1 MIISVIMKYRKRGRI
16 PMNYGF
22 LSLLPPLVAVVMAIK
37 SKNVILSLF
46 CGGFVGTLIF
56 CSGNPFLAVKS
67 MIGDYFFVQLTDSYN
82 AGVIV
87 LVVFIGGFIK
97 LMEKSGGAQAFS
109 KSVYRFVNTKL
120 KAQMCAWLGGILIFF
135 SDLGTPLLVGPVFRP
150 LFDKLKISREKLAW
164 ILDSTSSPVAIL
176 IPFIGWGVYIMGLI
190 QAEFENL
197 KIAQSDYTTF
207 VQAIPFQIYSILAII
222 MIPLVAFTK
231 KDFSQMKKA
240 ELAAASREYS
250 FEEEAGETVR
260 ENKEYSKSNARP
272 VMVILPIVIV
282 FATLFITL
290 APQGFPFKK
299 VDGNEFRVALTM
311 GYFFGAVV
319 LMVLIRVFKVQN
331 FKDTFKIYV
340 DGMKGMT
347 DVAVTL
353 VLAWSL
359 GGMISALGTADF
371 IVTGMKSV
379 QFSTGLVPAA
389 IFLFGAF
396 VSFSTGSSWGTF
408 AIMMP
413 LAIPMAHAFSIPYAI
428 AVGAVLSGGLFG
440 DHCSPISDTTILSS
454 TGAECD
460 LVEHV
465 KTQLPYACVNGVIA
479 FVAFVFAGFTR
490 SPFAVVLA
498 VVALLIV
505 MTVWNK
511 RDEKAENVKK

>member
-1 MIISVIMKYRKRGRI
+1 
-16 PMNYGF
+16 MNYGF

-37 SKNVILSLF
+37 SKNVIMSLF

-56 CSGNPFLAVKS
+56 CMGNPFLAVKS

-87 LVVFIGGFIK
+87 LVIFIGGFIK

-109 KSVYRFVNTKL
+109 KSVYRFVNTRL
-120 KAQMCAWLGGILIFF
+120 KAQLCAWLGGILIFF

-164 ILDSTSSPVAIL
+164 VLDSTSSPVAIL

-197 KIAQSDYTTF
+197 SIAQSDYTTF
-207 VQAIPFQIYSILAII
+207 VQAIPFQIYAILAII
-222 MIPLVAFTK
+222 MIPLVALTK

-240 ELAAASREYS
+240 EIQAASREYS
-250 FEEEAGETVR
+250 FEETAKEDAEEKT
-260 ENKEYSKSNARP
+260 EYSKKNAKP
-272 VMVILPIVIV
+272 VMVILPIIIV

-311 GYFFGAVV
+311 GYFFGALA
-319 LMVLIRVFKVQN
+319 LMVLIRVFKVQT

-353 VLAWSL
+353 ILAWSL
-359 GGMISALGTADF
+359 GSMISALGTADF
-371 IVTGMKSV
+371 IVTGMKSI
-379 QFSTGLVPAA
+379 QFSAGLVPAA

-460 LVEHV
+460 LVDHV

-479 FVAFVFAGFTR
+479 LLAFVFAGFTG
-490 SPFAVVLA
+490 SPLAVVLA
-498 VVALLIV
+498 VAVLFAV
-505 MTVWNK
+505 MMVWSRK
-511 RDEKAENVKK
+511 EEKA

>member
-1 MIISVIMKYRKRGRI
+1 
-16 PMNYGF
+16 MNYGV
-22 LSLLPPLVAVVMAIK
+22 LSLLPPIIAVILAIK

-46 CGGFVGTLIF
+46 CGGFAGVMIF
-56 CSGNPFLAVKS
+56 NGGNPFFAVKS
-67 MIGDYFFVQLTDSYN
+67 MIGDYLFVQLTDSYN

-87 LVVFIGGFIK
+87 LIVFIGGFIK

-109 KSVYRFVNTKL
+109 QSVYRYVNTKL
-120 KAQMCAWLGGILIFF
+120 KAQLCAWAGGILIFF

-190 QAEFENL
+190 RAELDN
-197 KIAQSDYTTF
+197 IGVMDSDYTVF
-207 VQAIPFQIYSILAII
+207 VRAIPFQIYAILAII
-222 MIPLVAFTK
+222 MIPLVAVTRL
-231 KDFSQMKKA
+231 DFSQMKKA
-240 ELAAASREYS
+240 ELRSERSNASFS
-250 FEEEAGETVR
+250 FEHEETGDQTASG
-260 ENKEYSKSNARP
+260 YSKRNARP
-272 VMVILPIVIV
+272 IMVILPILVV
-282 FATLFITL
+282 FITL
-290 APQGFPFKK
+290 FGTLLPLGFPFKK

-319 LMVLIRVFKVQN
+319 LMALICLFKVMS

-359 GGMISALGTADF
+359 GKMISGLGTAEF
-371 IVTGMKSV
+371 IVRLLQSM
-379 QFSTGLVPAA
+379 QFAAALIPAV

-413 LAIPMAHAFSIPYAI
+413 LAIPMAQAFGIPFYI

-460 LVEHV
+460 LVEHI
-465 KTQLPYACVNGVIA
+465 KTQLPYAAVNGVIA
-479 FVAFVFAGFTR
+479 FFAYIIAGVTG
-490 SPFAVVLA
+490 SPAALGIA
-498 VVALLIV
+498 IVALILI
-505 MTVWNK
+505 MFLLN
-511 RDEKAENVKK
+511 RLSKAKSHLPG

>member
-1 MIISVIMKYRKRGRI
+1 
-16 PMNYGF
+16 MNYGF
-22 LSLLPPLVAVVMAIK
+22 LSLLPPIVAVVMAIK

-56 CSGNPFLAVKS
+56 AGGNPFLATKS
-67 MIGDYFFVQLTDSYN
+67 IVGNYFFVQLTDSYN

-87 LVVFIGGFIK
+87 LVIFIGGFIK

-109 KSVYRFVNTKL
+109 KSVYKFVNTKL
-120 KAQMCAWLGGILIFF
+120 KAQLCAWLGGILIFF

-197 KIAQSDYTTF
+197 GIAQSDYSTF
-207 VQAIPFQIYSILAII
+207 VAAIPFQIYAILAII

-240 ELAAASREYS
+240 EIEAETRVYS
-250 FEEEAGETVR
+250 FEDDRPANAGGDKRGYAT
-260 ENKEYSKSNARP
+260 SNAKP
-272 VMVILPIVIV
+272 SMVIVPIVVV

-290 APQGFPFKK
+290 APYGFPFQK
-299 VDGNEFRVALTM
+299 VDGNEFRVALSM
-311 GYFFGAVV
+311 GYFYGALV
-319 LMVLIRVFKVQN
+319 LMALIAVYKVKT
-331 FKDTFKIYV
+331 FRDTFKIYV

-359 GGMISALGTADF
+359 GSMISDLGTADF
-371 IVTGMKSV
+371 IVNGLKSLNFTG
-379 QFSTGLVPAA
+379 GLVPAA
-389 IFLFGAF
+389 IFIFGTF

-413 LAIPMAHAFSIPYAI
+413 LAIPMAHAFEIPYAI

-479 FVAFVFAGFTR
+479 FAAFLFAGFTK
-490 SPFAVVLA
+490 SPLAVVLA
-498 VVALLIV
+498 VAVLLAV
-505 MTVWNK
+505 MMVWGRK
-511 RDEKAENVKK
+511 PQRTSS

>member
-1 MIISVIMKYRKRGRI
+1 
-16 PMNYGF
+16 MNYGF
-22 LSLLPPLVAVVMAIK
+22 LSLLPPIVAVVMAIK

-56 CSGNPFLAVKS
+56 AGGNPFLATKS
-67 MIGDYFFVQLTDSYN
+67 IVGNYFFVQLTDSYN

-87 LVVFIGGFIK
+87 LVIFIGGFIK

-109 KSVYRFVNTKL
+109 KSVYKYVNTKL
-120 KAQMCAWLGGILIFF
+120 KAQLCAWLGGILIFF

-197 KIAQSDYTTF
+197 GIAQSDYSTF
-207 VQAIPFQIYSILAII
+207 VAAIPFQIYAILAII

-240 ELAAASREYS
+240 EIEAETRVYS
-250 FEEEAGETVR
+250 FEDDRPANAR
-260 ENKEYSKSNARP
+260 EDKRGYATSNAKP
-272 VMVILPIVIV
+272 SMVIVPIVVV

-290 APQGFPFKK
+290 APFGFPFQK
-299 VDGNEFRVALTM
+299 VDGNEFRVALSM
-311 GYFFGAVV
+311 GYFYGALV
-319 LMVLIRVFKVQN
+319 LMALIAVYKVKT
-331 FKDTFKIYV
+331 FRDTFKIYV

-359 GGMISALGTADF
+359 GSMISDLGTADF
-371 IVTGMKSV
+371 IVNGLKSLNFTG
-379 QFSTGLVPAA
+379 GLVPAA
-389 IFLFGAF
+389 IFIFGTF

-413 LAIPMAHAFSIPYAI
+413 LAIPMAHAFEIPYAI

-479 FVAFVFAGFTR
+479 FAAFLFAGFTK
-490 SPFAVVLA
+490 SPLAVVLA
-498 VVALLIV
+498 VAVLLAV
-505 MTVWNK
+505 MMVWGRK
-511 RDEKAENVKK
+511 PQRTSS

>member
-1 MIISVIMKYRKRGRI
+1 
-16 PMNYGF
+16 MNYGV
-22 LSLLPPLVAVVMAIK
+22 LSLLPPVIAVILAIK

-46 CGGFVGTLIF
+46 CGGFAGVLIF
-56 CSGNPFLAVKS
+56 CSGNPFFAVKS
-67 MIGDYFFVQLTDSYN
+67 MIGDYLFVQLTDSYN

-87 LVVFIGGFIK
+87 LIVFIGGFIK

-109 KSVYRFVNTKL
+109 QSVYRYVNTKL
-120 KAQMCAWLGGILIFF
+120 KAQLCAWAGGIVIFF

-190 QAEFENL
+190 RAEFDNIGIME
-197 KIAQSDYTTF
+197 SDYTTF
-207 VQAIPFQIYSILAII
+207 VQAIPFQIYAILAII
-222 MIPLVAFTK
+222 MIPLVAVTK
-231 KDFSQMKKA
+231 LDFSQMKKA
-240 ELAAASREYS
+240 ELRTERSKAA
-250 FEEEAGETVR
+250 FTFDLEE
-260 ENKEYSKSNARP
+260 KEEQMPGYSKKNAKP
-272 VMVILPIVIV
+272 IMVVLPILVV
-282 FATLFITL
+282 FVTLFGTL
-290 APQGFPFKK
+290 APLGFPFKK

-319 LMVLIRVFKVQN
+319 LMAFICFFKVMK

-359 GGMISALGTADF
+359 GKMISGLGTAEF
-371 IVTGMKSV
+371 IVQLLQSMK
-379 QFSTGLVPAA
+379 FAAALIPAA

-413 LAIPMAHAFSIPYAI
+413 LAIPMAQAFGIPFYI

-460 LVEHV
+460 LVEHI
-465 KTQLPYACVNGVIA
+465 KTQLPYAVVNGSIA
-479 FVAFVFAGFTR
+479 FVAYIIAGVTK
-490 SPFAVVLA
+490 SPVALGFA
-498 VVALLIV
+498 VVALVVV
-505 MTVWNK
+505 MFIFNK
-511 RDEKAENVKK
+511 ISGDSSKDSKAAA

>member
-1 MIISVIMKYRKRGRI
+1 
-16 PMNYGF
+16 MNYGL
-22 LSLLPPLVAVVMAIK
+22 LSLLPPVVAVVMAIK

-67 MIGDYFFVQLTDSYN
+67 IIGDYFFVQLTDSYN

-87 LVVFIGGFIK
+87 LVIFIGGFIK

-109 KSVYRFVNTKL
+109 KSVYRFVNTQL
-120 KAQMCAWLGGILIFF
+120 KAQLCAWAGGIVIFF

-197 KIAQSDYTTF
+197 NINQSDYTTF
-207 VQAIPFQIYSILAII
+207 VQAIPFQIYAILAIL
-222 MIPLVAFTK
+222 MIPMVAFTK

-240 ELAAASREYS
+240 EKQASAREYT
-250 FEEEAGETVR
+250 FEEIIR
-260 ENKEYSKSNARP
+260 ENTEESADGYSRHNAKP
-272 VMVILPIVIV
+272 LMVVLPIVVV

-290 APQGFPFKK
+290 APLGFPFKK

-311 GYFFGAVV
+311 GYFFGALV
-319 LMVLIRVFKVQN
+319 LMMLIRIYKVQI
-331 FKDTFKIYV
+331 FKDTFKVYV

-359 GGMISALGTADF
+359 GSMISGLGTADY
-371 IVTGMKSV
+371 IVNAMKSI
-379 QFSTGLVPAA
+379 QFSPGLVPAA
-389 IFLFGAF
+389 LFLFGAF

-428 AVGAVLSGGLFG
+428 GVGAVLSGGLFG

-454 TGAECD
+454 TGAQCD

-479 FVAFVFAGFTR
+479 LLAYIFAGYTG
-490 SPFAVVLA
+490 SPLAVVLA
-498 VVALLIV
+498 VVLLFAVV
-505 MTVWNK
+505 MVWSK
-511 RDEKAENVKK
+511 REVKV

>member
-1 MIISVIMKYRKRGRI
+1 MD
-16 PMNYGF
+16 YGF
-22 LSLLPPLVAVVMAIK
+22 LSLLPPIVAVVMAIT

-56 CSGNPFLAVKS
+56 AGGNPFLVTKA

-87 LVVFIGGFIK
+87 LIIFIGGFIK

-109 KSVYRFVNTKL
+109 KSVYKYVNTKL
-120 KAQMCAWLGGILIFF
+120 KAQFCAWLGGILIFF

-176 IPFIGWGVYIMGLI
+176 VPFIGWGVYIMGLI
-190 QAEFENL
+190 QAEFDNL
-197 KIAQSDYTTF
+197 HVEQSDYSTF
-207 VQAIPFQIYSILAII
+207 VAAIPFQIYAILAIL
-222 MIPLVAFTK
+222 MIPLVALTK

-240 ELAAASREYS
+240 EHEAASREYS
-250 FEEEAGETVR
+250 FEEEPPRQSG
-260 ENKEYSKSNARP
+260 KEEKVYRTSNAKP
-272 VMVILPIVIV
+272 AMVIVPIIVV

-290 APQGFPFKK
+290 APLGFPFQK
-299 VDGNEFRVALTM
+299 VDGNAFRVALTM
-311 GYFFGAVV
+311 GYFYGALV
-319 LMVLIRVFKVQN
+319 LMAFIFIYRVKTFR
-331 FKDTFKIYV
+331 DTFKIYV
-340 DGMKGMT
+340 DGMKSMT

-359 GGMISALGTADF
+359 GSMISSLGTADF
-371 IVTGMKSV
+371 IVNGLKTMN
-379 QFSTGLVPAA
+379 FSAGLVPAA
-389 IFLFGAF
+389 IFIFGAF

-413 LAIPMAHAFSIPYAI
+413 LAIPMAHAFGIPYAI

-460 LVEHV
+460 LVDHV

-479 FVAFVFAGFTR
+479 FVAFIFAGFTR
-490 SPFAVVLA
+490 SPLAVVLA
-498 VVALLIV
+498 VALLLAV
-505 MTVWNK
+505 MMVWGK
-511 RDEKAENVKK
+511 RGENPKKNFS

>member
-1 MIISVIMKYRKRGRI
+1 
-16 PMNYGF
+16 MNYGW
-22 LSLLPPLVAVVMAIK
+22 LSLLPPIVAVVMAIK

-46 CGGFVGTLIF
+46 CGGFVGTMIF
-56 CSGNPFLAVKS
+56 CMGNPFLAVKS

-87 LVVFIGGFIK
+87 LVIFIGGFIK
-97 LMEKSGGAQAFS
+97 LMEKSGGARAFS
-109 KSVYRFVNTKL
+109 KFVYRFVNTGL
-120 KAQMCAWLGGILIFF
+120 KAQMCAWAGGILIFF

-197 KIAQSDYTTF
+197 NIAQSDYTTF
-207 VQAIPFQIYSILAII
+207 VQAIPFQIYAILAIL
-222 MIPLVAFTK
+222 MIPLIAFTG
-231 KDFSQMKKA
+231 KDFSQMRKA
-240 ELAAASREYS
+240 EKRTVGSDFTAKEKQENKIMSENGEYS
-250 FEEEAGETVR
+250 IG
-260 ENKEYSKSNARP
+260 NARP
-272 VMVILPIVIV
+272 SMVILPIVVV
-282 FATLFITL
+282 FVTLFVTL
-290 APQGFPFKK
+290 APLGFPFQK
-299 VDGNEFRVALTM
+299 VDGNAFRVALTM
-311 GYFFGAVV
+311 GYFFGALV
-319 LMVLIRVFKVQN
+319 LMALIRVYKVKTFQE
-331 FKDTFKIYV
+331 TFKLYV

-359 GGMISALGTADF
+359 GGMISGLGTADF
-371 IVTGMKSV
+371 IVNGMKAV
-379 QFSTGLVPAA
+379 NFSAGLIPAA
-389 IFLFGAF
+389 IFLFGTF

-413 LAIPMAHAFSIPYAI
+413 LAIPMAHAFEIPYAI

-479 FVAFVFAGFTR
+479 FAAFLFAGFTK
-490 SPFAVVLA
+490 SPLAVVLA
-498 VVALLIV
+498 VAVLLAV
-505 MTVWNK
+505 MMVWGRK
-511 RDEKAENVKK
+511 PQRTSS

>member
-1 MIISVIMKYRKRGRI
+1 
-16 PMNYGF
+16 MNYGL
-22 LSLLPPLVAVVMAIK
+22 LSLLPPIVAVVLAIK
-37 SKNVILSLF
+37 SRNVILSLF
-46 CGGFVGTLIF
+46 CGGLVGTLIF
-56 CSGNPFLAVKS
+56 SGGNPFLAVKS
-67 MIGDYFFVQLTDSYN
+67 IIGDYFFVQLTDSYN

-97 LMEKSGGAQAFS
+97 LMEKSGGAQAFG

-120 KAQMCAWLGGILIFF
+120 KAQICAWAGGILIFF

-164 ILDSTSSPVAIL
+164 ILDSTSSPVAVL
-176 IPFIGWGVYIMGLI
+176 VPFIGWGVYVMGLI
-190 QAEFENL
+190 QGEFANL
-197 KIAQSDYTTF
+197 HIEQSDYTTF

-222 MIPLVAFTK
+222 MIPLVAFTR
-231 KDFSQMKKA
+231 KDFSLMKKA
-240 ELAAASREYS
+240 EIQAASREYS
-250 FEEEAGETVR
+250 FDDDLKI
-260 ENKEYSKSNARP
+260 ENGGRIEGYSISNAKP
-272 VMVILPIVIV
+272 IMVILPIVVV

-290 APQGFPFKK
+290 APQGFPFRK

-311 GYFFGAVV
+311 GYFFGAVT
-319 LMVLIRVFKVQN
+319 LMILIRVFKVQV
-331 FKDTFKIYV
+331 FKDTFKLYV
-340 DGMKGMT
+340 NGMKGMT

-359 GGMISALGTADF
+359 GSMISELGTADF
-371 IVTGMKSV
+371 IVNGMKSM
-379 QFSTGLVPAA
+379 QFAPALVPAA

-413 LAIPMAHAFSIPYAI
+413 LAIPMANAFGIPFAI
-428 AVGAVLSGGLFG
+428 AVAAVLSGGLFG

-465 KTQLPYACVNGVIA
+465 RTQLPYACVNGMIA
-479 FVAFVFAGFTR
+479 FLAYIVAGITK
-490 SPFAVVLA
+490 SPFTVVLA
-498 VVALLIV
+498 VAVLLVV
-505 MTVWNK
+505 MFIWNK
-511 RDEKAENVKK
+511 KKERVSV

>member
-1 MIISVIMKYRKRGRI
+1 
-16 PMNYGF
+16 MNYGV
-22 LSLLPPLVAVVMAIK
+22 LSLLPPVIAVILAIK

-46 CGGFVGTLIF
+46 CGGFAGVLIF
-56 CSGNPFLAVKS
+56 CNGNPFFAVKS
-67 MIGDYFFVQLTDSYN
+67 MIGDYLFVQLTDSYN

-87 LVVFIGGFIK
+87 LIVFIGGFIK

-109 KSVYRFVNTKL
+109 QSVYRYVNTKL
-120 KAQMCAWLGGILIFF
+120 KAQLCAWAGGIVIFF

-190 QAEFENL
+190 RAEFDNIGIME
-197 KIAQSDYTTF
+197 SDYTTF
-207 VQAIPFQIYSILAII
+207 VQAIPFQIYAILAII
-222 MIPLVAFTK
+222 MIPLVAVTK
-231 KDFSQMKKA
+231 LDFSQMKKA
-240 ELAAASREYS
+240 ELRTERSKAA
-250 FEEEAGETVR
+250 FTFDLEE
-260 ENKEYSKSNARP
+260 KEEQTPGYSKKNAKP
-272 VMVILPIVIV
+272 IMVVLPILVV
-282 FATLFITL
+282 FVTLFGTL
-290 APQGFPFKK
+290 APLGFPFKK

-319 LMVLIRVFKVQN
+319 LMAFICFFKVMK

-359 GGMISALGTADF
+359 GKMISGLGTAEF
-371 IVTGMKSV
+371 IVQLLQSMK
-379 QFSTGLVPAA
+379 FAAALIPAA

-413 LAIPMAHAFSIPYAI
+413 LAIPMAQAFGIPFYI

-460 LVEHV
+460 LVEHI
-465 KTQLPYACVNGVIA
+465 KTQLPYAVVNGSIA
-479 FVAFVFAGFTR
+479 FVAYIIAGVTK
-490 SPFAVVLA
+490 SPVALGFA
-498 VVALLIV
+498 VVALVVV
-505 MTVWNK
+505 MFIFNK
-511 RDEKAENVKK
+511 ISGDSSNRNNR

>member
-1 MIISVIMKYRKRGRI
+1 MHLRKEKCV
-16 PMNYGF
+16 MNYGW
-22 LSLLPPLVAVVMAIK
+22 LSLLPPIVAVVMAIK

-46 CGGFVGTLIF
+46 CGGFVGTMIF
-56 CSGNPFLAVKS
+56 CMGNPFLAVKS

-87 LVVFIGGFIK
+87 LVIFIGGFIK

-109 KSVYRFVNTKL
+109 KFVYRFVNTGL
-120 KAQMCAWLGGILIFF
+120 KAQMCAWAGGILIFF

-176 IPFIGWGVYIMGLI
+176 VPFIGWGVYIMGLI

-197 KIAQSDYTTF
+197 NITQSDYTTF
-207 VQAIPFQIYSILAII
+207 VQAIPFQIYAILAIL
-222 MIPLVAFTK
+222 MIPLIAFTG
-231 KDFSQMKKA
+231 KDFSQMRKA
-240 ELAAASREYS
+240 ERRAAGRDFAMEEKTEDKKTDENGKYS
-250 FEEEAGETVR
+250 IQ
-260 ENKEYSKSNARP
+260 NARP
-272 VMVILPIVIV
+272 SMVILPIVV
-282 FATLFITL
+282 VFVTLFATL
-290 APQGFPFKK
+290 APLGFPFKK
-299 VDGNEFRVALTM
+299 VDGNAFRVALTM
-311 GYFFGAVV
+311 GYFFGALV
-319 LMVLIRVFKVQN
+319 LMVLIYIYKVKTFQE
-331 FKDTFKIYV
+331 TFKLYV

-359 GGMISALGTADF
+359 GSMISGLGTADF
-371 IVTGMKSV
+371 IVNGMKAV
-379 QFSTGLVPAA
+379 NFSAGLIPAA
-389 IFLFGAF
+389 IFLFGTF

-465 KTQLPYACVNGVIA
+465 KTQLPYALVNGVIA
-479 FVAFVFAGFTR
+479 FLAYLFAGFTG
-490 SPFAVVLA
+490 SNLAAVLA
-498 VVALLIV
+498 VVALFGVIF
-505 MTVWNK
+505 VWNK
-511 RDEKAENVKK
+511 KERGADTI

>member
-1 MIISVIMKYRKRGRI
+1 MQEVIT
-16 PMNYGF
+16 NYGW
-22 LSLLPPLVAVVMAIK
+22 LSLLPPIVAVVMAIK

-46 CGGFVGTLIF
+46 CGGLVGTLIF
-56 CSGNPFLAVKS
+56 CMGNPFLAVKS
-67 MIGDYFFVQLTDSYN
+67 IIGDYFFVQLTDSYN

-87 LVVFIGGFIK
+87 LVIFIGGFIK
-97 LMEKSGGAQAFS
+97 LMEKSGGAQAFG

-120 KAQMCAWLGGILIFF
+120 KAQLCAWLGGIVIFF

-197 KIAQSDYTTF
+197 KINQSDYTTF
-207 VQAIPFQIYSILAII
+207 VQAIPFQIYAILAII
-222 MIPLVAFTK
+222 MIPLVAFMK

-240 ELAAASREYS
+240 ESLAAFRDYS
-250 FEEEAGETVR
+250 FEETEEEDKKAAQNG
-260 ENKEYSKSNARP
+260 YSNTNAKP
-272 VMVILPIVIV
+272 VMVILPIVVV

-290 APQGFPFKK
+290 APLGFPFKK

-311 GYFFGAVV
+311 GYFFGALV
-319 LMVLIRVFKVQN
+319 LMVLIRFYKVKT
-331 FKDTFKIYV
+331 FKDTFKLYV

-359 GGMISALGTADF
+359 GSMISGLGTADF
-371 IVTGMKSV
+371 IVNGMKSM
-379 QFSTGLVPAA
+379 QFSPGLVPAA
-389 IFLFGAF
+389 LFLFGAF

-413 LAIPMAHAFSIPYAI
+413 LAIPMAHAFAIPYGI

-479 FVAFVFAGFTR
+479 LLAYIFAGFTG
-490 SPFAVVLA
+490 SPLAVVLA
-498 VVALLIV
+498 IVLLFVVI
-505 MTVWNK
+505 MVWS
-511 RDEKAENVKK
+511 RREVKA

>member
-1 MIISVIMKYRKRGRI
+1 ME
-16 PMNYGF
+16 YGF
-22 LSLLPPLVAVVMAIK
+22 LSLLPPIVAVVMAIK

-46 CGGFVGTLIF
+46 CGGFVGTMIF
-56 CSGNPFLAVKS
+56 AWGNPFAAVKS
-67 MIGDYFFVQLTDSYN
+67 IIGDYFFVQLTDSYN

-87 LVVFIGGFIK
+87 LVIFIGGFIK

-109 KSVYRFVNTKL
+109 KSVYKYVNTKL
-120 KAQMCAWLGGILIFF
+120 KAQLCAWVGGILIFF

-176 IPFIGWGVYIMGLI
+176 IP
-190 QAEFENL
+190 
-197 KIAQSDYTTF
+197 
-207 VQAIPFQIYSILAII
+207 
-222 MIPLVAFTK
+222 LVAFTR

-240 ELAAASREYS
+240 EVQAAQREYS
-250 FEEEAGETVR
+250 FEEDLQGDS
-260 ENKEYSKSNARP
+260 KEDKRTGTGNARP
-272 VMVILPIVIV
+272 SMVILPIIVV

-290 APQGFPFKK
+290 APLGFTFRK
-299 VDGNEFRVALTM
+299 VDGNAFRVALTM
-311 GYFFGAVV
+311 GYFFGALV
-319 LMVLIRVFKVQN
+319 LMALIGIYKVKGFQE
-331 FKDTFKIYV
+331 TFRIYV

-359 GGMISALGTADF
+359 GSMISALGTADF
-371 IVTGMKSV
+371 IVNGLKSIH
-379 QFSTGLVPAA
+379 FSAGLVPAA

-413 LAIPMAHAFSIPYAI
+413 LAIPMAHGFEVPYAI

-454 TGAECD
+454 TGAQCD
-460 LVEHV
+460 LVDHV
-465 KTQLPYACVNGVIA
+465 KTQLPYACVNGGISILA
-479 FVAFVFAGFTR
+479 FLFAGFTK
-490 SPFAVVLA
+490 SPLAVVLA
-498 VVALLIV
+498 VALLLGV
-505 MTVWNK
+505 MFVWGRK
-511 RDEKAENVKK
+511 GAGAGA

>member
-1 MIISVIMKYRKRGRI
+1 
-16 PMNYGF
+16 MNYGV
-22 LSLLPPLVAVVMAIK
+22 LSLLPPVIAVILAIK

-46 CGGFVGTLIF
+46 CGGFAGVLIF
-56 CSGNPFLAVKS
+56 CNGNPFFAVKS
-67 MIGDYFFVQLTDSYN
+67 MIGDYLFVQLTDSYN

-87 LVVFIGGFIK
+87 LIVFIGGFIK

-109 KSVYRFVNTKL
+109 QSVYRYVNTKL
-120 KAQMCAWLGGILIFF
+120 KAQLCAWAGGIVIFF

-190 QAEFENL
+190 RAEFDNIGIME
-197 KIAQSDYTTF
+197 SDYTTF
-207 VQAIPFQIYSILAII
+207 VQAIPFQIYAILAII
-222 MIPLVAFTK
+222 MIPLVAVTK
-231 KDFSQMKKA
+231 LDFSQMKKA
-240 ELAAASREYS
+240 ELRTERSKAA
-250 FEEEAGETVR
+250 FTFDLEE
-260 ENKEYSKSNARP
+260 KEEQTPGYSKKNAKP
-272 VMVILPIVIV
+272 IMVVLPILVV
-282 FATLFITL
+282 FVTLFGTL
-290 APQGFPFKK
+290 APLGFPFKK

-319 LMVLIRVFKVQN
+319 LMAFICFFKVMK
-331 FKDTFKIYV
+331 FRDTFKIYV

-359 GGMISALGTADF
+359 GKMISGLGTAEF
-371 IVTGMKSV
+371 IVQLLQSMK
-379 QFSTGLVPAA
+379 FAAALIPAA

-413 LAIPMAHAFSIPYAI
+413 LAIPMAQAFGIPFYI

-460 LVEHV
+460 LVEHI
-465 KTQLPYACVNGVIA
+465 KTQLPYAVVNGSIA
-479 FVAFVFAGFTR
+479 FVAYIIAGITK
-490 SPFAVVLA
+490 SPVALGFA
-498 VVALLIV
+498 VVALVVV
-505 MTVWNK
+505 MFIFNK
-511 RDEKAENVKK
+511 ISGDSSKGSTSF

>member
-1 MIISVIMKYRKRGRI
+1 MEVA
-16 PMNYGF
+16 NYGF

-46 CGGFVGTLIF
+46 CGGFVGTMIF
-56 CSGNPFLAVKS
+56 AGGNPFLATKS
-67 MIGDYFFVQLTDSYN
+67 IIGDYFFVQLTDSYN

-87 LVVFIGGFIK
+87 LVIFIGGFIK

-109 KSVYRFVNTKL
+109 KSVYRYVNTKL
-120 KAQMCAWLGGILIFF
+120 KAQLCAWLGGILIFF

-197 KIAQSDYTTF
+197 NVAVSDYSTF
-207 VQAIPFQIYSILAII
+207 VAAIPFQIYAILAIV

-231 KDFSQMKKA
+231 KDFSQMKRA
-240 ELAAASREYS
+240 EEAAATREYA
-250 FEEEAGETVR
+250 FEDDV
-260 ENKEYSKSNARP
+260 KEQPGKDAAYTTSHAKPS
-272 VMVILPIVIV
+272 MVIAPILVV

-290 APQGFPFKK
+290 APLGFPFQK
-299 VDGNEFRVALTM
+299 VDGNAFRVALTM
-311 GYFFGAVV
+311 GYFYGALT
-319 LMVLIRVFKVQN
+319 LMALIAVYKVKT
-331 FKDTFKIYV
+331 FRDTFRIYV

-359 GGMISALGTADF
+359 GSMISALGTADF
-371 IVTGMKSV
+371 IVNGLKSMN
-379 QFSTGLVPAA
+379 FSGALVPAA
-389 IFLFGAF
+389 IFIFGTF

-413 LAIPMAHAFSIPYAI
+413 LAIPMAHAFEIPYAI

-454 TGAECD
+454 TGAECG

-479 FVAFVFAGFTR
+479 FLAFLFAGFTR

-498 VVALLIV
+498 VLLLLAV
-505 MTVWNK
+505 MMVWGRK
-511 RDEKAENVKK
+511 SGKASL

>member
-1 MIISVIMKYRKRGRI
+1 
-16 PMNYGF
+16 MNYGI
-22 LSLLPPLVAVVMAIK
+22 LSLLPPIVAVVLAIA

-46 CGGFVGTLIF
+46 FGGLTGALIF
-56 CSGNPFLAVKS
+56 CGGNPFAAVHS

-87 LVVFIGGFIK
+87 LIVFIGGFIK
-97 LMEKSGGAQAFS
+97 LVEKSGGAQAFS
-109 KSVYRFVNTKL
+109 KSVYKIVNTKL
-120 KAQMCAWLGGILIFF
+120 KAQLCAWLGGILIFF

-150 LFDKLKISREKLAW
+150 LFDKLKISRQKLAW

-190 QAEFENL
+190 QAEFDNL
-197 KIAQSDYTTF
+197 GVPDSDYTTF
-207 VQAIPFQIYSILAII
+207 VQAIPFQLYAILAILL
-222 MIPLVAFTK
+222 IPLVAFTK
-231 KDFSQMKKA
+231 KDFSLMKQA
-240 ELAAASREYS
+240 EEQAAAQEYS
-250 FEEEAGETVR
+250 FEDAVAEETTESG
-260 ENKEYSKSNARP
+260 KYSKKNAKP
-272 VMVILPIVIV
+272 IMVILPIVVV

-299 VDGNEFRVALTM
+299 VGGNDFRVALTM

-319 LMVLIRVFKVQN
+319 LMALIQLFKVID
-331 FKDTFKIYV
+331 FKQTFKIYV

-347 DVAVTL
+347 DVAITL

-359 GGMISALGTADF
+359 GSMISGLGTASF
-371 IVTGMKSV
+371 IVDAMQSI
-379 QFSTGLVPAA
+379 QFSPVLVPAV

-396 VSFSTGSSWGTF
+396 VSFATGSSWGTF

-413 LAIPMAHAFSIPYAI
+413 LAIPMAYAFNIPFAI

-465 KTQLPYACVNGVIA
+465 KTQLPYALVDGVIA
-479 FVAFVFAGFTR
+479 FICYLVAGVTR
-490 SPFAVVLA
+490 SPLTVLLA
-498 VVALLIV
+498 VALQLAVIFI
-505 MTVWNK
+505 WNRMDVK
-511 RDEKAENVKK
+511 LFEKKA